1 MRLSRSSS
9 RTMSSLL
16 SWVRLDVALPYLL
29 FLLAAS
35 MIVGGMVVQLRFAD
49 QKSDATTTRLAAAA
63 AQDIAGALEQFD
75 RTLQAMIAR
84 QQAPE
89 LQSQDVRARNS
100 PLFERIQREP
110 YFAFIDVL
118 DQKGNSLAGL
128 PQDSN
133 NWSNQDYFRALQY
146 SHLDKLYI
154 GGRFSVDNER
164 NVGFTISRRMIDS
177 GGNFAGVVVMGV
189 RLAYFRDLLQHLELG
204 LNDSAMLLREDG
216 IVLMRLP
223 FDMNNIG
230 DTLNPTTAFYTA
242 MRAGVPSVTAP
253 DPIDRVER
261 RFVFRHVGT
270 LPLVV
275 SVGVATDESNA
286 NWWLAV
292 AGAAAVAAVG
302 LVTRLLWREIRRRD
316 AIELESGEKSR
327 FLTMLSHELRTPL
340 HSVLGYADQLLRHD
354 EHGPARS
361 RQLAEIVRAAKH
373 MRDVVNVVL
382 DYARIEALGP
392 VPHMRRVDVRSLV
405 QDCLAVIEPGAR
417 ARGLETRIVA
427 ATGAPTH
434 FVTDDTQ
441 LRQILVNLMSNAVK
455 YTPRGSIELRLLGD
469 ADHLTI
475 EVADTGIGIPEAQ
488 RHRLFKEY
496 ERFGAERTSIE
507 GTGLGLAIA
516 QRLADRLGGHMGHRN
531 NPGGG
536 SVFWLQLPAGVAEEP
551 ATVAE
556 PEEIEPDRRLN
567 VLVVDD
573 SEVNRKV
580 ATAYLR
586 KAGHAAIEAHDGVDA
601 VRLVAA
607 LEFDVVL
614 MDMRMPGM
622 DGLEA
627 TRRIRALDGPR
638 AQVPIVAVT
647 ANALDQHAEECRR
660 TGMSQ
665 HLAKP
670 FTQAELIAVVKRAT
684 AHQAHAS
691 CDAPQTIDLDS
702 IAELALCMDPDAI
715 HGLLDSLSQRIEALL
730 RRLDEPTPFAAP
742 QTLADLAHELAGG
755 AGTLG
760 FSRLS
765 MIAARFQTAIVVDAT
780 EAGRMVAEMRREAE
794 AALVALRHR
803 RALEGLTPA

>member
-1 MRLSRSSS
+1 M
-9 RTMSSLL
+9 
-16 SWVRLDVALPYLL
+16 
-29 FLLAAS
+29 
-35 MIVGGMVVQLRFAD
+35 
-49 QKSDATTTRLAAAA
+49 
-63 AQDIAGALEQFD
+63 GA
-75 RTLQAMIAR
+75 
-84 QQAPE
+84 
-89 LQSQDVRARNS
+89 
-100 PLFERIQREP
+100 
-110 YFAFIDVL
+110 
-118 DQKGNSLAGL
+118 
-128 PQDSN
+128 
-133 NWSNQDYFRALQY
+133 
-146 SHLDKLYI
+146 
-154 GGRFSVDNER
+154 
-164 NVGFTISRRMIDS
+164 
-177 GGNFAGVVVMGV
+177 

-204 LNDSAMLLREDG
+204 SSDSAMLMREDG
-216 IVLMRLP
+216 TVLMRLP

-242 MRAGVPSVTAP
+242 MRAGAPSVTAP

-292 AGAAAVAAVG
+292 AGAAAVAAVV
-302 LVTRLLWREIRRRD
+302 LATRLLWRETRRRE
-316 AIELESGEKSR
+316 AIEVESGEKSR

-340 HSVLGYADQLLRHD
+340 HSVLGYTDQLLRED
-354 EHGPARS
+354 EHGPAQS

-373 MRDVVNVVL
+373 MRDVFNVVL

-392 VPHMRRVDVRSLV
+392 VPHMRRVDVPNLV
-405 QDCLAVIEPGAR
+405 QECLAVVEPSAR
-417 ARGLETRIVA
+417 ARGLEMRIVVEA
-427 ATGAPTH
+427 GSPAQ
-434 FVTDDTQ
+434 FVTDDIQ
-441 LRQILVNLMSNAVK
+441 LRQILVNLLSNAVK
-455 YTPRGSIELRLLGD
+455 YTPQGSIELRLLGD
-469 ADHLTI
+469 VDHLTI
-475 EVADTGIGIPEAQ
+475 EVADTGSGIPEAQ

-496 ERFGAERTSIE
+496 ERFGTERTSIE

-516 QRLADRLGGHMGHRN
+516 HRLAYRMGGNMGHRN

-551 ATVAE
+551 AAVAE

-580 ATAYLR
+580 AAAYLR
-586 KAGHAAIEAHDGVDA
+586 EAGHAAIEAHDGVEA

-627 TRRIRALDGPR
+627 TRRIRALDGSR

-660 TGMSQ
+660 AGMSQ

-684 AHQAHAS
+684 AHRAHAS
-691 CDAPQTIDLDS
+691 CDALQTINRDS
-702 IAELALCMDPDAI
+702 IAELASCMDPDAI
-715 HGLLDSLSQRIEALL
+715 HGLLDCLSLQIEALL

-742 QTLADLAHELAGG
+742 EALADLAHELAGG

-765 MIAARFQTAIVVDAT
+765 MIAARFQTATTANVT
-780 EAGRMVAEMRREAE
+780 EAGRMVAEIRREAE
-794 AALVALRHR
+794 ATLVKLRNR
-803 RALEGLTPA
+803 RALESLTPA